1 VLEVDGW
8 RLGLAICKDT
18 GIPRHASDTAALD
31 IDAYLAGTLESAEEA
46 ALQHE
51 RARRVAGDHD
61 VWVAVASFA
70 GSTGEGFAQAARR
83 SAIWGSD
90 GVVIA
95 QAGPE
100 PGDIA
105 RATLS

>member
-1 VLEVDGW
+1 
-8 RLGLAICKDT
+8 LG
-18 GIPRHASDTAALD
+18 
-31 IDAYLAGTLESAEEA
+31 IDAYLAGTLESAADA
-46 ALQHE
+46 ALQAE
-51 RARRVAGDHD
+51 RARRVATGHD

-70 GSTGEGFAQAARR
+70 GSTGGGFDPAAGR
-83 SAIWGSD
+83 SAIWASN

-100 PGDIA
+100 PGAVA